1 MNPCEQLHA
10 NEPGVFTQIPLC
22 SHGEPAAKNRQKG
35 SVLALKPLPFDT
47 RLVTLTLIALVNVF
61 RAVDALVPDGA
72 RARERAVDRAGVA
85 DRVRVAR
92 VRRARIVQMAQQPR
106 LAGRAAAVEAA
117 DTVDTGRPIEAG
129 RVHTIVNVVAAVGP
143 VPAVHADAVVAAVRV
158 GAGRPVLADR
168 WPQRTLVHVVL
179 AELAGKA
186 GRATAVVGVD
196 AVHACPTVLAQVARA
211 VVRVFLAVLALK
223 TWCRRKNRERVCVWA
238 IN

>member
-47 RLVTLTLIALVNVF
+47 LLVTLTLIALVNVF

-143 VPAVHADAVVAAVRV
+143 VPARRAPF
-158 GAGRPVLADR
+158 GNSILMIN
-168 WPQRTLVHVVL
+168 VVL
-179 AELAGKA
+179 SG
-186 GRATAVVGVD
+186 VV
-196 AVHACPTVLAQVARA
+196 P
-211 VVRVFLAVLALK
+211 
-223 TWCRRKNRERVCVWA
+223 
-238 IN
+238 